1 MDLFVIAILTLWIY
15 PFLTFWMVKKSKL
28 SQKLIMRLSLASTVI
43 LFSTL
48 MKFSTVSYFVDWL
61 LFSVIIF
68 TAWILIWIGWN
79 NRYRAYQILSKII
92 GIPMALLN
100 IFIGTVGLIG
110 ILIEIGD
117 IGPDSTQKLKNGHIY
132 KVYMNGIL
140 DASNKVV
147 KLYQPVLIVFE
158 WEKDSKK
165 YFWPDPGYSSK
176 LSLDQSSNDTLML
189 TVIEKDSVIW
199 RDEMK
204 Y

>member
-1 MDLFVIAILTLWIY
+1 MGLFVIAILTLWIY

-28 SQKLIMRLSLASTVI
+28 SQKLIIRLSLASTVI
-43 LFSTL
+43 LFSTF

-158 WEKDSKK
+158 LEKDSKK

-176 LSLDQSSNDTLML
+176 LSLDQSSNDKLML

>member
-1 MDLFVIAILTLWIY
+1 
-15 PFLTFWMVKKSKL
+15 MVKKSKL
-28 SQKLIMRLSLASTVI
+28 SQKLIIRLSLASTVI
-43 LFSTL
+43 LFSTF

-158 WEKDSKK
+158 LEKDSKK

-176 LSLDQSSNDTLML
+176 LSLDQSSNDKLML